1 MTTSLAWTETLP
13 EGWQLRAFKF
23 VGNYSTSN
31 VDKVPSELEEPV
43 RLCNYT
49 DVYKNDFI
57 HPGLDLMQSTATFDE
72 IAKFRLFVSDVVIT
86 KDSEAW
92 DDIAVPALVVEDADD
107 LVCGYHLAILRADA
121 KMLDGRF
128 LFRCVQS
135 KLIRQ
140 YLELESKG
148 VTRFGLGQDAIGRFP
163 LPIPPLSTQRRIA
176 DYLDR
181 ETAQIDA
188 LIKAKEQMLALL
200 QEKRAAQI
208 SHMVTKG
215 LDPSVEMKDSGLEW
229 LGKVPAHWEV
239 KRAKQLFDLREEL
252 SENGEEELLSVS
264 HITGVTS
271 RAEKEVNMFKAE
283 DMTGYKICRPNDLVI
298 NTLWAWMGAMGVAW
312 QEGIVSPAYHV
323 YTPKSALNPHYVDL
337 MCRAKPFVAEVIR
350 FSKGVWS
357 SRLRLY
363 PESFLDL
370 RLPVPPLEEQK
381 EMVDK
386 MAAFAQQDKQF
397 QLALNE
403 SLSLLRERR
412 SALITAAVTGQLA
425 EVLE

>member
-1 MTTSLAWTETLP
+1 MTSKLAWTEHLP
-13 EGWQLRAFKF
+13 DSWQLRAFKF
-23 VGNYSTSN
+23 VGTYLTSN

-57 HPGLDLMQSTATFDE
+57 HPGLDLMQATATFDE
-72 IAKFRLFVSDVVIT
+72 IAKFRLVVGDVVIT

-92 DDIAVPALVVEDADD
+92 DDIAVPALVIEEADD
-107 LVCGYHLAILRADA
+107 LVCGYHLAILRADP
-121 KMLDGRF
+121 KILDGRF

-135 KLIRQ
+135 KLLRQ
-140 YLELESKG
+140 FLELESKG
-148 VTRFGLGQDAIGRFP
+148 VTRFGLGQDAIGRFLIP
-163 LPIPPLSTQRRIA
+163 VPPLSTQRRIA

-188 LIKAKEQMLALL
+188 LIEAKEQMLALL

-215 LDPSVEMKDSGLEW
+215 LDPNVEMKDSGLEW
-229 LGKVPAHWEV
+229 LGEVPAHWEV

-252 SENGEEELLSVS
+252 SENGEEVLLTVS
-264 HITGVTS
+264 HITGVTP
-271 RAEKEVNMFKAE
+271 RAEKDVYMFKAE
-283 DMTGYKICRPNDLVI
+283 DMTGYKICKPNDLVI

-323 YTPKSALNPHYVDL
+323 YTPKPAMYPDYVDL
-337 MCRAKPFVAEVIR
+337 LCRAKPFVAEVIR

-363 PESFLDL
+363 PESFLDM
-370 RLPVPPLEEQK
+370 RLAVPPLEEQK
-381 EMVDK
+381 EMVRR
-386 MAAFAQQDKQF
+386 MAVFADQDRQF
-397 QLALNE
+397 QKSLND
-403 SLSLLRERR
+403 SISLLRERR
-412 SALITAAVTGQLA
+412 SALITAAVTGQL
-425 EVLE
+425 EGVLA